1 MSYCHLLGGYGSIA
15 LTFGTNFAFGVQPGR
30 EAAHMNSYIS
40 SVASSNPS
48 CIAPVNVAGIFSDG
62 FEGGAITGFWSSRTP

>member
-1 MSYCHLLGGYGSIA
+1 MSYCHLLGGYGAIA
-15 LTFGTNFAFGVQPGR
+15 LTFGSSPFAYGVQPAR

-48 CIAPVNVAGIFSDG
+48 CVAPVGSAVMFSNSFETGVAPP
-62 FEGGAITGFWSSRTP
+62 WSGKRP